1 MTVHQDWDQVEARDI
16 STLGAPSWAWGKPSG
31 VTARATGKRAFDL
44 VLAVILLIPLSVV
57 IAAVALL
64 LLVVQGRPILYVA
77 PRMRSPHNS
86 FMHLKFRTMMDQ
98 ENDSGVTGAH
108 KKWRITPLGHFLRR
122 TRIDELPQLFNI
134 LKGDMSFVGPRPT
147 IRQYV
152 DDHPGIYAQVLKNH
166 PGVTGLATLIYH
178 RHEDRILARCNSAEE
193 TEGAY
198 TRRCLPTKLKI
209 DLIYQRNQSLRLD
222 LWIMWRTLMIVV
234 YRDERSRRHKRR
246 RGAANLAGIL
256 RRDN

>member
-108 KKWRITPLGHFLRR
+108 KKWRITPLGHILRK
-122 TRIDELPQLFNI
+122 TSLDELLQLWSFLLPPADDI
-134 LKGDMSFVGPRPT
+134 LLGLWRAEAGFYFHESQPPLS
-147 IRQYV
+147 
-152 DDHPGIYAQVLKNH
+152 HPAQVS
-166 PGVTGLATLIYH
+166 GQSFA
-178 RHEDRILARCNSAEE
+178 
-193 TEGAY
+193 
-198 TRRCLPTKLKI
+198 LPT
-209 DLIYQRNQSLRLD
+209 
-222 LWIMWRTLMIVV
+222 
-234 YRDERSRRHKRR
+234 
-246 RGAANLAGIL
+246 
-256 RRDN
+256 